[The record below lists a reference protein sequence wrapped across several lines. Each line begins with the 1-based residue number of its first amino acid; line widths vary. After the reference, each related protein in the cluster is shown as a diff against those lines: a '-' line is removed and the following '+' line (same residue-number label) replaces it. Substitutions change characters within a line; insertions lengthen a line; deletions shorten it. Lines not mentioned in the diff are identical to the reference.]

1 MQVEVAHSSMNRFL
15 SFWWFSE
22 ALVRRLQNQRVDPS
36 GGAEVMSEAVKALC
50 SVHGVTQCRAD
61 LVPFLVINFFF
72 LVCACANLHKQARD

>member
-1 MQVEVAHSSMNRFL
+1 MQVEVVHSSVNRFL

-22 ALVRRLQNQRVDPS
+22 ALVRVDPS
-36 GGAEVMSEAVKALC
+36 RGAEVMSEAVKAVC